1 MSRRSPVTISLN
13 AAELHRLDTW
23 ARHHD
28 MNRSEAFRRLLMAA
42 RLPGQA
48 TLDLD
53 DAADA
58 EVLGDVDVSALE
70 RHATWCS
77 EASRKTWG
85 ASSPFNRHGA
95 CPVCWPDGSPTRD
108 QCDVAWTVWRRE
120 QKRGIAAAAK
130 VPGWAV
136 WRFMEDAQEHWTEG
150 DAAPRPTWWSE

>member
-42 RLPGQA
+42 RLPGQT

-53 DAADA
+53 DDADA
-58 EVLGDVDVSALE
+58 EVLGYVDVAV
-70 RHATWCS
+70 HVPHMAHCS
-77 EASRKTWG
+77 ESSRATWG
-85 ASSPFNRHGA
+85 ASNPFHHKGA
-95 CPVCWPDGSPTRD
+95 CPACWPDGSPTRE
-108 QCDVAWTVWRRE
+108 QCDVAWTVWRTE

-136 WRFMEDAQEHWTEG
+136 WRVMEEAQEHWAVG
-150 DAAPRPTWWSE
+150 DSAPRPTWWSE